1 MLSKIKRVCLGGTF
15 EVLHRG
21 HRSLLKKAIELGK
34 YVIIGLTTDERAK
47 KHRPNR
53 KIKSFES
60 RFSNLDMW
68 LTSHT
73 SSETYQIVPLDDDWG
88 PSALDNDIDA
98 IIVSEETEK
107 VALKLN
113 QVRQK
118 KGLSPLQVIIVPL
131 IRAYDGQRIS
141 SSRIINKEID
151 SEGFSS

>member
-1 MLSKIKRVCLGGTF
+1 
-15 EVLHRG
+15 
-21 HRSLLKKAIELGK
+21 
-34 YVIIGLTTDERAK
+34 
-47 KHRPNR
+47 
-53 KIKSFES
+53 
-60 RFSNLDMW
+60 MW

-98 IIVSEETEK
+98 IIVSEETER